1 MVRVMSNEKKS
12 SNYVKVNVSFGQTLL
27 NTLKI
32 IGKAIAGFFTHFKKY
47 PLKQRISFMI
57 IPAVMVYLEIV
68 FRIISSQ
75 RAFDF
80 INIFCSILVPVAM
93 GFLFS
98 MLCSITKKKTLNG
111 WIAFAIIL
119 ILCSFFAFE
128 HCLESEFNVYMCFDS
143 ISAGAGGIAT
153 EAQSSIISVII
164 GNWYRII
171 IYELPVIIYLVF
183 FLIFKKTYFM
193 RLKAFGYVQTG
204 IYITVIAAAV
214 FLTLFFNVSW
224 NEKLAERYDFD
235 ECTRSFSLML
245 STDMDLVYTIF
256 GNPFQAQFDLSDA
269 TEAVLEEDVEYN
281 ITTIDLDELTEN
293 ITNGNINDLTEY
305 IKSLMPSEKNEYTGL
320 LEGMNLIQITAESFT
335 KYAID
340 EELTPVLYM
349 MATEGIIFEDYYQPL
364 WSGSTTTG
372 EYQILT
378 SLLPSY
384 GAKSIQKTITNNM
397 YLTIGNT
404 LLREGYSTVAFHNGS
419 YTYYNRYLTHPNLG
433 YERFYANGNGMTGL
447 SNTESSWP
455 QSDLEMMEWIVP
467 RYIEN
472 ADEPFAYY
480 IMTLSGHSKYD
491 STNWIANKNMEVVEE
506 WAEENGY
513 DYTYA
518 TMCYFANNL
527 ELEYALEYLL
537 EALEEAG
544 LLENTVIVLT
554 GDHYPY
560 SLSDDYGYN
569 AAGKLTYYNVE
580 ENLASLYGFM
590 PETDTDYNANAL
602 IIWTPSL
609 SESDEQIVVSEPVS
623 SLDILPTLLNLFGCE
638 FDSRLLAGRDVFAD
652 NTQPLVIFSNYSW
665 LTEKGYYNASD
676 GSFTLSD
683 GVEMTDEEIEEY
695 IDEIN
700 TIVKNKKAFSQTVI
714 DYDYYDILYG
724 DDDDDSD

>member
-1 MVRVMSNEKKS
+1 MENVKNN
-12 SNYVKVNVSFGQTLL
+12 SNYVKVNAGFAERLL
-27 NTLKI
+27 NTLKAA
-32 IGKAIAGFFTHFKKY
+32 GRAIARFFTHFRKY
-47 PLKQRISFMI
+47 PLKQRISFLI
-57 IPAVMVYLEIV
+57 IPVIMIYEEII

-75 RAFDF
+75 RAFEF
-80 INIFCSILVPVAM
+80 INIFCSIMISLAM

-98 MLCSITKKKTLNG
+98 MLSSITRKKALNG
-111 WIAFAIIL
+111 WIAFFIIL
-119 ILCSFFAFE
+119 VICSFFAFE

-143 ISAGAGGIAT
+143 ITAGAGGIAT

-164 GNWYRII
+164 GNWYKII
-171 IYELPVIIYLVF
+171 IYELPAVIYLVF
-183 FLIFKKTYFM
+183 FLIFKKVYFM
-193 RLKAFGYVQTG
+193 RLKAFGYIQTG
-204 IYITVIAAAV
+204 IYIVALAV
-214 FLTLFFNVSW
+214 VLFLVLFLNVDW

-235 ECTRSFSLML
+235 EATRSFSLML
-245 STDMDLVYTIF
+245 STDMDLVYTVF
-256 GNPFQAQFDLSDA
+256 GNPYQAAFDLSDA
-269 TEAVLEEDVEYN
+269 EEAVLDEDTEYN
-281 ITTIDLDELTEN
+281 ITSIDLDELMEG
-293 ITNGNINDLTEY
+293 ITNGTILDVSEY
-305 IKSLMPSEKNEYTGL
+305 IESLMPSEKNEYTGL
-320 LEGMNLIQITAESFT
+320 FEGMNLIQITAESFT

-349 MATEGIIFEDYYQPL
+349 MSTEGIIFEDYYQPL

-384 GAKSIQKTITNNM
+384 GAKSIQKTISNNM
-397 YLTIGNT
+397 YLTIGNS
-404 LLREGYSTVAFHNGS
+404 LLRECYSTAAFHNGS
-419 YTYYNRYLTHPNLG
+419 YTYYSRYLTHPNLG
-433 YERFYANGNGMTGL
+433 YESFTANGNGMTGL

-467 RYIEN
+467 RYITEDT
-472 ADEPFAYY
+472 DEPFAYY

-491 STNWIANKNMEVVEE
+491 STNWIANKNMDAVEE

-513 DYTYA
+513 DYTFA

-537 EALEEAG
+537 EALEEAD
-544 LLENTVIVLT
+544 LLDNTVIVIT

-580 ENLASLYGFM
+580 ENLASLYGYM
-590 PETDTDYNANAL
+590 PETDTDYNINSL

-609 SESDEQIVVSEPVS
+609 SEADEQIVVSEPVS
-623 SLDILPTLLNLFGCE
+623 SVDILPTLLNLFGCE
-638 FDSRLLAGRDVFAD
+638 FDSRLLVGRDVFAE

-676 GSFTLSD
+676 GSFTPDEDVS
-683 GVEMTDEEIEEY
+683 MSDEEIEEY

-700 TIVKNKKAFSQTVI
+700 TIVQNKKAFSQAVL
-714 DYDYYDILYG
+714 DYDYYNIIYG
-724 DDDDDSD
+724 LEEEE

>member
-1 MVRVMSNEKKS
+1 MENVKNN
-12 SNYVKVNVSFGQTLL
+12 SNYVKVNAGFAERLL
-27 NTLKI
+27 NTLKAA
-32 IGKAIAGFFTHFKKY
+32 GRAIARFFTHFRKY
-47 PLKQRISFMI
+47 PLKQRISFLI
-57 IPAVMVYLEIV
+57 IPVIMIYEEII

-75 RAFDF
+75 RAFEF
-80 INIFCSILVPVAM
+80 INIFCSIMISLAM

-98 MLCSITKKKTLNG
+98 MLSSITRKKALNG
-111 WIAFAIIL
+111 WIAFFIIL
-119 ILCSFFAFE
+119 VICSFFAFE

-143 ISAGAGGIAT
+143 ITAGAGGIAT

-164 GNWYRII
+164 GNWYKII
-171 IYELPVIIYLVF
+171 IYELPAVIYLVF
-183 FLIFKKTYFM
+183 FLIFKKVYFM
-193 RLKAFGYVQTG
+193 RLKAFGYIQTG
-204 IYITVIAAAV
+204 IYIVVLAV
-214 FLTLFFNVSW
+214 VLFLVLFLNVDW

-235 ECTRSFSLML
+235 EATRSFSLML
-245 STDMDLVYTIF
+245 STDMDLVYTVF
-256 GNPFQAQFDLSDA
+256 GNPYQAAFDLSDA
-269 TEAVLEEDVEYN
+269 EEAVLDEDTEYN
-281 ITTIDLDELTEN
+281 ITSIDLDELMEG
-293 ITNGNINDLTEY
+293 ITNGTILDVSEY
-305 IKSLMPSEKNEYTGL
+305 IESLMPSEKNEYTGL
-320 LEGMNLIQITAESFT
+320 FEGMNLIQITAESFT

-349 MATEGIIFEDYYQPL
+349 MSTEGIIFEDYYQPL

-384 GAKSIQKTITNNM
+384 GAKSIQKTISNNM
-397 YLTIGNT
+397 YLTIGNS
-404 LLREGYSTVAFHNGS
+404 LLREGYSTAAFHNGS
-419 YTYYNRYLTHPNLG
+419 YTYYSRYLTHPNLG
-433 YERFYANGNGMTGL
+433 YESFTANGNGMTGL

-467 RYIEN
+467 RYITEDT
-472 ADEPFAYY
+472 DEPFAYY

-491 STNWIANKNMEVVEE
+491 STNWIANKNMDTVEE

-513 DYTYA
+513 DYTFA

-537 EALEEAG
+537 EALEEAD
-544 LLENTVIVLT
+544 LLDNTVIVIT

-580 ENLASLYGFM
+580 ENLASLYGYM
-590 PETDTDYNANAL
+590 PETDTDYNINSL

-609 SESDEQIVVSEPVS
+609 SEADEQIVVSEPVS
-623 SLDILPTLLNLFGCE
+623 SVDILPTLLNLFGCE
-638 FDSRLLAGRDVFAD
+638 FDSRLLVGRDVFAE

-676 GSFTLSD
+676 GSFTPD
-683 GVEMTDEEIEEY
+683 EGVSMSDEEIEEY

-700 TIVKNKKAFSQTVI
+700 TIVQNKKAFSQAVL
-714 DYDYYDILYG
+714 DYDYYNIIYG
-724 DDDDDSD
+724 LEEEE

>member
-1 MVRVMSNEKKS
+1 MENVKNN
-12 SNYVKVNVSFGQTLL
+12 SNYVKVNAGFAERLI
-27 NTLKI
+27 NTLKAA
-32 IGKAIAGFFTHFKKY
+32 GRAIARFFTHFRKY
-47 PLKQRISFMI
+47 PLKQRISFLI
-57 IPAVMVYLEIV
+57 IPVIMIYEEII

-75 RAFDF
+75 RAFEF
-80 INIFCSILVPVAM
+80 INIFCSIMISLAM

-98 MLCSITKKKTLNG
+98 MLSSITRKKALNG
-111 WIAFAIIL
+111 WIAFFIIL
-119 ILCSFFAFE
+119 VICSFFAFE

-143 ISAGAGGIAT
+143 ITAGAGGIAT

-164 GNWYRII
+164 GNWYKII
-171 IYELPVIIYLVF
+171 IYELPAVIYLVF
-183 FLIFKKTYFM
+183 FLIFKKVYFM
-193 RLKAFGYVQTG
+193 RLKAFGYIQTG
-204 IYITVIAAAV
+204 IYIVVLAV
-214 FLTLFFNVSW
+214 VLFLVLFLNVDW

-235 ECTRSFSLML
+235 EATRSFSLML
-245 STDMDLVYTIF
+245 STDMDLVYTVF
-256 GNPFQAQFDLSDA
+256 GNPYQAAFDLSDA
-269 TEAVLEEDVEYN
+269 EEAVLDEDTEYN
-281 ITTIDLDELTEN
+281 ITSIDLDELMEG
-293 ITNGNINDLTEY
+293 ITNGTILDVSEY
-305 IKSLMPSEKNEYTGL
+305 IESLMPSEKNEYTGL
-320 LEGMNLIQITAESFT
+320 FEGMNLIQITAESFT

-349 MATEGIIFEDYYQPL
+349 MSTEGIIFEDYYQPL

-384 GAKSIQKTITNNM
+384 GAKSIQKTISNNM
-397 YLTIGNT
+397 YLTIGNS
-404 LLREGYSTVAFHNGS
+404 LLREGYSTAAFHNGS
-419 YTYYNRYLTHPNLG
+419 YTYYSRYLTHPNLG
-433 YERFYANGNGMTGL
+433 YESFTANGNGMTGL

-467 RYIEN
+467 RYITEDT
-472 ADEPFAYY
+472 DEPFAYY

-491 STNWIANKNMEVVEE
+491 STNWIANKNMDAVEE

-513 DYTYA
+513 DYTFA

-537 EALEEAG
+537 EALEEAD
-544 LLENTVIVLT
+544 LLDNTVIVIT

-580 ENLASLYGFM
+580 ENLASLYGYM
-590 PETDTDYNANAL
+590 PETDTDYNINSL

-609 SESDEQIVVSEPVS
+609 SEADEQIVVSEPVS
-623 SLDILPTLLNLFGCE
+623 SVDILPTLLNLFGCE
-638 FDSRLLAGRDVFAD
+638 FDSRLLVGRDVFAE

-676 GSFTLSD
+676 GSFTPD
-683 GVEMTDEEIEEY
+683 EGVSMSDEEIEEY

-700 TIVKNKKAFSQTVI
+700 TIVQNKKAFSQAVL
-714 DYDYYDILYG
+714 DYDYYNIIYG
-724 DDDDDSD
+724 LEEEE

>member
-1 MVRVMSNEKKS
+1 MENVKNN
-12 SNYVKVNVSFGQTLL
+12 SNYVKVNAGFAERLL
-27 NTLKI
+27 NTLKAA
-32 IGKAIAGFFTHFKKY
+32 GRAIARFFTHFRKY
-47 PLKQRISFMI
+47 PLKQRISFLI
-57 IPAVMVYLEIV
+57 IPVIMIYEEII

-75 RAFDF
+75 RAFEF
-80 INIFCSILVPVAM
+80 INIFCSIMISLAM

-98 MLCSITKKKTLNG
+98 MLSSITRKKALNG
-111 WIAFAIIL
+111 WIAFFIIL
-119 ILCSFFAFE
+119 VICSFFAFE

-143 ISAGAGGIAT
+143 ITAGAGGIAT

-164 GNWYRII
+164 GNWYKII
-171 IYELPVIIYLVF
+171 IYELPAVIYLVF
-183 FLIFKKTYFM
+183 FLIFKKVYFM
-193 RLKAFGYVQTG
+193 RLKAFGYIQTG
-204 IYITVIAAAV
+204 IYIVVLAV
-214 FLTLFFNVSW
+214 VLFLVLFLNVDW

-235 ECTRSFSLML
+235 EATRSFSLML
-245 STDMDLVYTIF
+245 STDMDLVYTVF
-256 GNPFQAQFDLSDA
+256 GNPYQAAFDLSDA
-269 TEAVLEEDVEYN
+269 EEAVLDEDTEYN
-281 ITTIDLDELTEN
+281 ITSIDLDELMEG
-293 ITNGNINDLTEY
+293 ITNGTILDVSEY
-305 IKSLMPSEKNEYTGL
+305 IEPLMPSEKNEYTGL
-320 LEGMNLIQITAESFT
+320 FEGMNLIQITAESFT

-349 MATEGIIFEDYYQPL
+349 MSTEGIIFEDYYQPL

-384 GAKSIQKTITNNM
+384 GAKSIQKTISNNM
-397 YLTIGNT
+397 YLTIGNS
-404 LLREGYSTVAFHNGS
+404 LLREGYSTAAFHNGS
-419 YTYYNRYLTHPNLG
+419 YTYYSRYLTHPNLG
-433 YERFYANGNGMTGL
+433 YESFTANGNGMTGL

-467 RYIEN
+467 RYITEDT
-472 ADEPFAYY
+472 DEPFAYY

-491 STNWIANKNMEVVEE
+491 STNWIANKNMDAVEE

-513 DYTYA
+513 DYTFA

-537 EALEEAG
+537 EALEEAD
-544 LLENTVIVLT
+544 LLDSTVIVLT

-580 ENLASLYGFM
+580 ENLASLYGYM
-590 PETDTDYNANAL
+590 PETDTDYNINSL

-609 SESDEQIVVSEPVS
+609 SEADEQIVVSEPVS
-623 SLDILPTLLNLFGCE
+623 SVDILPTLLNLFGCE
-638 FDSRLLAGRDVFAD
+638 FDSRLLVGRDVFAE

-676 GSFTLSD
+676 GSFTPD
-683 GVEMTDEEIEEY
+683 EGVSMSDEEIEEY

-700 TIVKNKKAFSQTVI
+700 TIVQNKKAFSQAVL
-714 DYDYYDILYG
+714 DYDYYNIIYG
-724 DDDDDSD
+724 LEEEE

>member
-1 MVRVMSNEKKS
+1 MENVNEK
-12 SNYVKVNVSFGQTLL
+12 SNFVKVNASFRDTFF
-27 NTLKI
+27 NTLKS
-32 IGKAIAGFFTHFKKY
+32 IGRGIARFFTHFRKY
-47 PLKQRISFMI
+47 PLKQVLSFAI
-57 IPAVMVYLEIV
+57 IPAVMIYLEIV
-68 FRIISSQ
+68 FRIISSR
-75 RAFDF
+75 RAFSF
-80 INIFCSILVPVAM
+80 VSIFSTIIVSLAM

-98 MLCSITKKKTLNG
+98 MLCSITKRKTLNG
-111 WIAFAIIL
+111 WIAFAIII

-164 GNWYRII
+164 GNWYKIL
-171 IYELPVIIYLVF
+171 IYELPVIVYLVF

-193 RLKAFGYVQTG
+193 RLKAFGYIQSG
-204 IYITVIAAAV
+204 IYIVVLAGVLFI
-214 FLTLFFNVSW
+214 TLYTNTEW
-224 NEKLAERYDFD
+224 NEKLAERYDYD
-235 ECTRSFSLML
+235 EATRTYCLML
-245 STDMDLVYTIF
+245 STDMDMVYTIF
-256 GNPFQAQFDLSDA
+256 GNPYQASFDLSDA
-269 TEAVLEEDVEYN
+269 EEAVLEDDVEYN
-281 ITTIDLDELTEN
+281 VTTIDLDELTED
-293 ITNGNINDLTEY
+293 ITNGNITDLTEY
-305 IKSLMPSEKNEYTGL
+305 VKSLMPSEKNEYTGL
-320 LEGMNLIQITAESFT
+320 FEGMNLIQITAESFT
-335 KYAID
+335 GYAID

-397 YLTIGNT
+397 YFTIGNS
-404 LLREGYSTVAFHNGS
+404 LLREGYSTAAFHNGS
-419 YTYYNRYLTHPNLG
+419 YTYYSRYLTHPNLG
-433 YERFYANGNGMTGL
+433 YETFTANGNGMTGL

-467 RYIEN
+467 RYITE
-472 ADEPFAYY
+472 DTDTPFCYY

-491 STNWIANKNMEVVEE
+491 STNWIANKNMETVEE

-527 ELEYALEYLL
+527 ELEYAMEYLL

-569 AAGKLTYYNVE
+569 AQGKLTYYNVE

-590 PETDTDYNANAL
+590 PETDVDYNANTL

-609 SESDEQIVVSEPVS
+609 SESEQIVVSDPVS
-623 SLDILPTLLNLFGCE
+623 SVDILPTLLNLFGCE
-638 FDSRLLAGRDVFAD
+638 FDSRLLVGRDALAD
-652 NTQPLVIFSNYSW
+652 DTQPLVIFSNYSW
-665 LTEKGYYNASD
+665 LTEKGYYNISD
-676 GSFTLSD
+676 GSFTPSD

-695 IDEIN
+695 IEEIN
-700 TIVKNKKAFSQTVI
+700 TIVQNKKAFSQTVI
-714 DYDYYDILYG
+714 DYDYYNILYG
-724 DDDDDSD
+724 LEDD

>member
-1 MVRVMSNEKKS
+1 MKNVKDS
-12 SNYVKVNVSFGQTLL
+12 SNYVKVNVSIKDRIL
-27 NTLKI
+27 NSFKALGRGI
-32 IGKAIAGFFTHFKKY
+32 IKFFTHPKSY
-47 PLKQRISFMI
+47 PLKQILSFFI
-57 IPAVMVYLEIV
+57 IPVAIIYLEII
-68 FRIISSQ
+68 FRILSTD

-80 INIFCSILVPVAM
+80 INIFCSILISLAM

-98 MLCSITKKKTLNG
+98 MLCSLTRHPRLNG
-111 WIAFAIIL
+111 WIAFIIIF
-119 ILCSFFAFE
+119 ILCCFFAFE
-128 HCLESEFNVYMCFDS
+128 HCVESEFNVYMCFDS

-164 GNWYRII
+164 GNWYKIL
-171 IYELPVIIYLVF
+171 IYEIPAIAYLIF
-183 FLIFKKTYFM
+183 FLIFRKVYFM
-193 RLKAFGYVQTG
+193 RLKALGYIQSG
-204 IYITVIAAAV
+204 IYLIVFAVIV
-214 FLTLFFNVSW
+214 FFTLFTNIEW

-235 ECTRSFSLML
+235 EATRSFSLML
-245 STDMDLVYTIF
+245 STDMDLVYTVF
-256 GNPFQAQFDLSDA
+256 GNPYKFSFDLTDA
-269 TEAVLEEDVEYN
+269 EEAVLDEDTEYN
-281 ITTIDLDELTEN
+281 VTTIDLDELTAD
-293 ITNGNINDLTEY
+293 ITNGNITDLTTY
-305 IKSLMPSEKNEYTGL
+305 IKSLIPSQKNEYTGL
-320 LEGMNLIQITAESFT
+320 FEGMNLIQITAESFT

-340 EELTPVLYM
+340 EDLTPVLYM

-384 GAKSIQKTITNNM
+384 GAKSIQKTIDNNM
-397 YLTIGNT
+397 YFTIGNA
-404 LLREGYSTVAFHNGS
+404 LLREGYTTAAFHNGS
-419 YTYYNRYLTHPNLG
+419 YTYYSRYLTHPNLG
-433 YERFYANGNGMTGL
+433 YLSFTANGNGMTGL

-472 ADEPFAYY
+472 AEEPFNYY

-491 STNWIANKNMEVVEE
+491 STNWIANKNMDAVEE

-513 DYTYA
+513 EYTFA

-537 EALEEAG
+537 EALEEAD
-544 LLENTVIVLT
+544 LLDNTVIVLT

-580 ENLASLYGFM
+580 ENLASLYGYLPVTD
-590 PETDTDYNANAL
+590 PEYNINSL

-609 SESDEQIVVSEPVS
+609 EDLDEQIVVSDPVS
-623 SLDILPTLLNLFGCE
+623 SVDILPTLLNLFGCE
-638 FDSRLLAGRDVFAD
+638 FDSRLLVGRDALAD
-652 NTQPLVIFSNYSW
+652 DTQPLVIFSNYSW
-665 LTEKGYYNASD
+665 LTEKGYYDASD

-683 GVEMTDEEIEEY
+683 GVSMSDEEIEEY
-695 IDEIN
+695 VEEIS
-700 TIVKNKKAFSQTVI
+700 TIVQNKKAFSQTVL
-714 DYDYYDILYG
+714 DYDYYNILFG
-724 DDDDDSD
+724 TDEDEEE